1 MIIDV
6 ETEVNK
12 HRNCKERDKLGVVIR
27 EYKSLAMQYATDF
40 SIAGKYNKV
49 ALKLQE
55 VYDKLP
61 APNLKSVTAGTTK
74 KVQTK
79 TSTISK
85 EEKAKINAAWSKK
98 TGGV

>member
-12 HRNCKERDKLGVVIR
+12 HKNCKERDKLGAVIR
-27 EYKSLAMQYATDF
+27 EYKNLAMEHATNF
-40 SIAGKYNKV
+40 SLAGKYNNV
-49 ALKLQE
+49 ALKLQDI
-55 VYDKLP
+55 YDKLP
-61 APNLKSVTAGTTK
+61 APNLKNVTAGTVK

-98 TGGV
+98 TGG